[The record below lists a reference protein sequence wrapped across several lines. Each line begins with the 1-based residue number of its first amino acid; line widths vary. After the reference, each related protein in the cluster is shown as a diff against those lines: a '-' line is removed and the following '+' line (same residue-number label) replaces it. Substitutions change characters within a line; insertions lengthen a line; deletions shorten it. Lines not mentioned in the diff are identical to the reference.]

1 MSAYVAPLKDMRF
14 VLQELAGLDAVAKL
28 PGCEEAVP
36 ETVDALTVAAATL
49 TDRWPA
55 TSPRTT
61 TTTT

>member
-36 ETVDALTVAAATL
+36 ETVDAILEGYIIEKVTVL
-49 TDRWPA
+49 DGN
-55 TSPRTT
+55 
-61 TTTT
+61 